1 MADIDYQLSYG
12 YFNGYEQ
19 YMKDPD
25 VVVDKI
31 GYWSETDVS

>member
-1 MADIDYQLSYG
+1 MSDIDYQLSYG

-25 VVVDKI
+25 VIVGILV
-31 GYWSETDVS
+31 